1 MSCYLTDAEAIGKIA
16 RWAADNCDTFRNS
29 ITNCYYL
36 DLEPREVA
44 MILSEQ
50 NLDSCEARYPEHG
63 PAGGFLDDGV
73 KRIDYINACVQMACK
88 RGYNSSPAAIWRM
101 TASLEYQSCETK
113 DWIESDA
120 YWICNTIKNVAG
132 RMMADDLVSVEN
144 RQWT

>member
-1 MSCYLTDAEAIGKIA
+1 MSCYLIDAEAIGKIA

-29 ITNCYYL
+29 ITNCYYR
-36 DLEPREVA
+36 DLEPREIA

-120 YWICNTIKNVAG
+120 YWICNTIKHVAG
-132 RMMADDLVSVEN
+132 RMMAEDLVSVEA